1 MGLFQGLAAG
11 IELRRRGEVDEGD
24 EMNTEAVNAMAET
37 LSKHGNCFIR
47 FGLDMPYSGTFH
59 TLAHKTIQ
67 VEGETVSDVLCKL
80 LEEYSGRKEG

>member
-1 MGLFQGLAAG
+1 
-11 IELRRRGEVDEGD
+11 
-24 EMNTEAVNAMAET
+24 MNAEAVNAMA
-37 LSKHGNCFIR
+37 SKLAEHGNCFIR
-47 FGLDMPYSGTFH
+47 FGLDMPATGTFH